1 MDVHDDD
8 DWGDHE
14 ENLKRATWKGWAL
27 VEVGFAVLLLVLIG
41 FGALVLGFFEFLVSS
56 HGGDP
61 LLGEPAED
69 ITEGDGIDED
79 VLVVD
84 DVDGSNEWLGDAES
98 EEVHLSHVGGIIEAH
113 PNEGDDGE
121 DLEDGTEGKAV
132 GGFTQKVK
140 DESETNDEGTSLSV
154 QAEAAAV
161 AGLVEF
167 LEGLDSLVLR
177 HAVSDFLHFDL

>member
-1 MDVHDDD
+1 MKHPY
-8 DWGDHE
+8 E
-14 ENLKRATWKGWAL
+14 TI
-27 VEVGFAVLLLVLIG
+27 LLVLIG

-69 ITEGDGIDED
+69 ITEGDGVDED

-84 DVDGSNEWLGDAES
+84 DVDSGNEWLGDAES

-140 DESETNDEGTSLSV
+140 DESKTNDEGTSPSV

-161 AGLVEF
+161 ARLVQF
-167 LEGLDSLVLR
+167 FKALNTFVLR
-177 HAVSDFLHFDL
+177 NAGSNLVHISIILC